1 MLLSSAAFDFYDM
14 DMVLGTPGR
23 KEDTELN
30 YRKAVSVSRRCFLRR
45 DGLRQK
51 AEDVEEVKSAIK

>member
-1 MLLSSAAFDFYDM
+1 MLLSPVAFDFYDT
-14 DMVLGTPGR
+14 DMVLCTPGR

-51 AEDVEEVKSAIK
+51 AEDVKEVKSAIK